1 MRLALLWLL
10 AGLVILADQVSKYY
24 IWTHFQLHESHP
36 AWGSLFSW
44 TYCHNDGGAFSI
56 LAGSRWFFI
65 GAGVLI
71 SSYLV
76 YSMPKL
82 SRGPLFPALAQA
94 LLLGGAIGN
103 LIDRSLYGY
112 VVDFID
118 FHFWP
123 VFNLADSAITVGIS
137 ILVISLAL
145 EKPEAPASE
154 VSATP

>member
-1 MRLALLWLL
+1 MKLLGLWLL
-10 AGLVILADQVSKYY
+10 AAGVAILDQASKYY
-24 IWTHFQLHESHP
+24 VWTHFQLHESRP
-36 AWGSLFSW
+36 AWGTWFSW

-56 LAGSRWFFI
+56 LSGSRWFFL

-71 SSYLV
+71 AGYLT
-76 YSMPKL
+76 YSMGKV
-82 SRGPLFPALAQA
+82 SRGPWLPAVAQA

-137 ILVISLAL
+137 VLALSLAF
-145 EKPEAPASE
+145 EKPEASLQGE
-154 VSATP
+154 KSY